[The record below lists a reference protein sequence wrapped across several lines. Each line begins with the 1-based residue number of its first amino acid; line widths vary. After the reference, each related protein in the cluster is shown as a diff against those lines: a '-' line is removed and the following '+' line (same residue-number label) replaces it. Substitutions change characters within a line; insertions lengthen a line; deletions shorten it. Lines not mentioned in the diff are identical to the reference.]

1 MSHSEGGAGVLLD
14 FTASF
19 KAEGGKAGGDKPW
32 QRARS
37 DSRSDSRGAG
47 AADKENAGAAGN
59 TAPAASSRP
68 SDEPRAAPEAA
79 CVVARDAG
87 SAVGSSCGSSGVG
100 SPVSVASLN
109 ARLEQLGFGVLH
121 AGDAGSAVE
130 VVQSLLSELRVQGD
144 AVKRYEA
151 QVHRAAL
158 DCKRLHEDKERL
170 ALQAQ
175 CLRQDVAALD
185 TRVQV
190 MTAKDKA
197 DTRRHEAWVKELQVA
212 IAKLEGQQKGWQAA
226 LNRKEQEH
234 ERLQS
239 RMQML
244 QSQKDRSVKRALE
257 MAYPPAGAASA
268 EEAPAEPAAEGD
280 AAAALEDLA
289 LRGAIRRAAF
299 LLHENSTLRESLA
312 SMHDALLESAACR
325 QEQQQPPQDAAASDA
340 LRLSDAVLALPAEAL
355 ALRFNDLRRLVQ
367 QQRQDAA
374 NTERDAAGE
383 QSVEQLLRDQLEQSK
398 LIIAEQDR
406 LLRTCLFDQR
416 GAGAG
421 ADDAEDVD
429 AQVQRLRA
437 ERIEHEQTSEL
448 VALRQRVEQ
457 ERAMILEEAK
467 LLDHERARLDEE
479 RLALCGGTPSAAEA
493 KPKQGRPSLLKLVT
507 TPLTLR
513 RLRAQHRPHTPLT
526 PDSRI
531 ASLSVQPSPATKAIL
546 RDALR

>member
-1 MSHSEGGAGVLLD
+1 MSHSEGGANVLLD

-59 TAPAASSRP
+59 TAPAASRP
-68 SDEPRAAPEAA
+68 SDEPWAAPEAA

-87 SAVGSSCGSSGVG
+87 SVVGRSGGSSGVG

-121 AGDAGSAVE
+121 AGDAGSTVE

-151 QVHRAAL
+151 QVHRTAL
-158 DCKRLHEDKERL
+158 DCKRLQEDKERL

-257 MAYPPAGAASA
+257 FAYPPAGAASA
-268 EEAPAEPAAEGD
+268 EEAD

-299 LLHENSTLRESLA
+299 LLQENSTLRESLA
-312 SMHDALLESAACR
+312 SMHAALLESAACR
-325 QEQQQPPQDAAASDA
+325 QEQQQQQQPQDATASDA
-340 LRLSDAVLALPAEAL
+340 LHLSDAVLALPAEAL
-355 ALRFNDLRRLVQ
+355 ALRVNDLRRLVQ
-367 QQRQDAA
+367 QQRHAA
-374 NTERDAAGE
+374 ESVERGAAGE
-383 QSVEQLLRDQLEQSK
+383 QSVEELLRDQLEQSK

-406 LLRTCLFDQR
+406 LLRTCLFGQR

-421 ADDAEDVD
+421 AGADDVEDVD

-437 ERIEHEQTSEL
+437 ERIEHEETSEL

-467 LLDHERARLDEE
+467 LLDHERARLEEE

-507 TPLTLR
+507 TPFTLR
-513 RLRAQHRPHTPLT
+513 RLRVQHRPHTPLT

-531 ASLSVQPSPATKAIL
+531 ASLPVQPSPATMALL